1 MEWLEPWNSTAARDA
16 RFHESFRE
24 QLEREVPAG
33 HVMYRLPARIIAR
46 GNGDDALFEILDGS
60 GRVAEVHLTW
70 AQGQERLP
78 WPITTIYSS
87 LQEWAE
93 KSMRPDH
100 EEWKAE

>member
-1 MEWLEPWNSTAARDA
+1 MEWLEPWNSTEAHDA

-60 GRVAEVHLTW
+60 GRVAEVCRDTLG
-70 AQGQERLP
+70 AQPADTNTNWRNV
-78 WPITTIYSS
+78 
-87 LQEWAE
+87 
-93 KSMRPDH
+93 M
-100 EEWKAE
+100 EEPRWS